1 MGIVPASA
9 ANRLYRLAFS
19 VFSSVSPEYGEQIY
33 LSLIHIFKN
42 YSDFLFKMAGGAVL
56 QWIIEGA
63 KRVIAGD
70 YKIVQPR
77 VVQAVSYTHLDVYK
91 RQFHSRLPGDSNL

>member
-33 LSLIHIFKN
+33 TSGRYLAAFS
-42 YSDFLFKMAGGAVL
+42 S
-56 QWIIEGA
+56 
-63 KRVIAGD
+63 
-70 YKIVQPR
+70 
-77 VVQAVSYTHLDVYK
+77 
-91 RQFHSRLPGDSNL
+91 